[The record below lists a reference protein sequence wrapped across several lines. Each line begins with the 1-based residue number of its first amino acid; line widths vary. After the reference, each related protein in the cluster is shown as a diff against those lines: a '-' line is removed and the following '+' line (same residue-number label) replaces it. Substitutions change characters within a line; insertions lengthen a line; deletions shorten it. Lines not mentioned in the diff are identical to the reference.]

1 MNFETFKN
9 AVFDIAAKKGLKNYE
24 LFGMEQREFEIN
36 FFEGAIEG
44 YKDASSSGASFKTI
58 VDGKAGMSFT
68 EVWTPETAEKIIDD
82 ACENSQQVDASDP
95 EFIYEGNGSY
105 RTFPPFED
113 RYVKLPVEE
122 KIAYG
127 LEMEKAAKAHHP
139 SIVNIPHCTYF
150 DAAERFYVSN
160 SHGVHLECGRE
171 GGGGYLVAVAS
182 DGKAAKTGLEFVAQE
197 SPVGLDFVTMAQ
209 KAAERALKKLGAK
222 SIKSG
227 KYPIILD
234 YNMVG
239 ELLSLFSFMINAEN
253 VQKGLSL
260 LAGKLH
266 RAIVSPAITIVN
278 EPYIEGGI
286 SNIPFDA
293 EGVPTKTL
301 TIVQNGILETFLHR
315 IKTAKKDGVPP
326 TGNATR
332 GRYNQAPAIA
342 PQNLLLRAGPLS
354 LEELMRKMGDGLYIT
369 DLQGMHSGANPY
381 SGQLSLAAEGF
392 RIENGKIAYPVE
404 QITIA
409 GNVLELFGKVAGI
422 GSESKL
428 SLPSG
433 NFSVYCPD
441 LYFSEADIAGTE
453 SPS

>member
-1 MNFETFKN
+1 
-9 AVFDIAAKKGLKNYE
+9 
-24 LFGMEQREFEIN
+24 
-36 FFEGAIEG
+36 
-44 YKDASSSGASFKTI
+44 
-58 VDGKAGMSFT
+58 
-68 EVWTPETAEKIIDD
+68 
-82 ACENSQQVDASDP
+82 
-95 EFIYEGNGSY
+95 
-105 RTFPPFED
+105 
-113 RYVKLPVEE
+113 
-122 KIAYG
+122 
-127 LEMEKAAKAHHP
+127 
-139 SIVNIPHCTYF
+139 
-150 DAAERFYVSN
+150 
-160 SHGVHLECGRE
+160 
-171 GGGGYLVAVAS
+171 
-182 DGKAAKTGLEFVAQE
+182 
-197 SPVGLDFVTMAQ
+197 
-209 KAAERALKKLGAK
+209 
-222 SIKSG
+222 
-227 KYPIILD
+227 
-234 YNMVG
+234 
-239 ELLSLFSFMINAEN
+239 
-253 VQKGLSL
+253 
-260 LAGKLH
+260 
-266 RAIVSPAITIVN
+266 
-278 EPYIEGGI
+278 
-286 SNIPFDA
+286 
-293 EGVPTKTL
+293 
-301 TIVQNGILETFLHR
+301 LETFLHR